1 MEPSDRFG
9 AQHLSNPPMAEIIKK
24 LKTLQMGF
32 ASVAHNTKFKHNDP
46 AAQQLGESRICDNF
60 TNQIAE
66 IIKLAESNVEIQ

>member
-1 MEPSDRFG
+1 
-9 AQHLSNPPMAEIIKK
+9 
-24 LKTLQMGF
+24 MGF